1 VTVEFRKTGLIKAF
15 AEKAIDLIET
25 TPIEIPF
32 GALVLGLAL
41 GTYGYD
47 VNIEKESRRPVAFSE
62 VGKTVQAF
70 EREEKG
76 AVPPLTKFYAATND
90 MIMRIF
96 EASNEALSRNDSNE
110 TFARELEFKTDRA
123 FKFHR
128 QLGQDAAEI
137 PKAAQEALKSVQKLV
152 DVTNNIPPVI
162 RDFANTW
169 DESHVDEYHTEY
181 HTTSVCDT
189 ENKCH
194 DETTSE
200 EVYDDTIHT
209 YTYSAKNSLNA
220 AKELELFLQK
230 FPDVAIQE
238 KIILSVKT
246 DVENE
251 YAIEKSMKEVLKG
264 KIPTPEQSLHFSNIW
279 ATNSNFTTYHPQAVV
294 NHATLQGLSPQ
305 WRQATGT
312 AHSIRKVTY
321 SQSDS
326 GPAEYQLAK
335 HTLSVAQAL
344 NTASQ
349 KIVGGMQFAGGNAP
363 VLESKVKEFIAVTL
377 DGKKGDADQIRDD
390 LMSVTINT
398 YKNNFETGLDV
409 EPFKWGDVFGYT
421 FAGILAGGAIGWG
434 ADYLGNRKKNG
445 SGGNGFKP
453 RF

>member
-1 VTVEFRKTGLIKAF
+1 MTVEFKKTGLIKEF
-15 AEKAIDLIET
+15 AQKAKYLIDT

-47 VNIEKESRRPVAFSE
+47 ANIEKESRRPVAFSE

-76 AVPPLTKFYAATND
+76 AVPPLTKFYASTND

-110 TFARELEFKTDRA
+110 TFAKELEFKTDRA

-162 RDFANTW
+162 RDFSNTW
-169 DESHVDEYHTEY
+169 DESHHDVTRTKHY
-181 HTTSVCDT
+181 SVRVCDSKK
-189 ENKCH
+189 KCH
-194 DETTSE
+194 SE
-200 EVYDDTIHT
+200 RRTKQVYDHT
-209 YTYSAKNSLNA
+209 NHSYTYHSQYGESAAQSLA
-220 AKELELFLQK
+220 SFLQK

-238 KIILSVKT
+238 KIILSAKT

-264 KIPTPEQSLHFSNIW
+264 KIPTPEQSLHYANMW
-279 ATNSNFTTYHPQAVV
+279 ASNSNFATFQPQAVA
-294 NHATLQGLSPQ
+294 NHASLQGLSPR
-305 WRQATGT
+305 WKQAAGT
-312 AHSIRKVTY
+312 AHSTRYRTY
-321 SQSDS
+321 SHSDS

-335 HTLSVAQAL
+335 QTLSVAQAL

-349 KIVGGMQFAGGNAP
+349 KIVGGMRFAGGNAP

-377 DGKKGDADQIRDD
+377 DKKKGDADQIRDD
-390 LMSVTINT
+390 LMSLTINT

-409 EPFKWGDVFGYT
+409 EPFKWGEVFGYT
-421 FAGILAGGAIGWG
+421 FAGILAGGALGWG
-434 ADYLGNRKKNG
+434 ADYLGNRKKSSYRSND
-445 SGGNGFKP
+445 FKP